1 MKDNYIKRG
10 DVFYANLNPV
20 IGSEQKGERPVVVVQ
35 NNLANK
41 HSPTL
46 IVVPITAV
54 IKKDYLPTHILIK
67 KNKFL
72 KYNSMILVEQIR
84 VVDKLRLKAYLG
96 RLDDDEMK
104 KIDNA
109 IIQALSLKIKN
120 GGDYEKIYS
129 VC

>member
-1 MKDNYIKRG
+1 MKDSYIKRG

-46 IVVPITAV
+46 IIVPITAV
-54 IKKDYLPTHILIK
+54 IKKDYLPTHILLK
-67 KNKFL
+67 KNYFL
-72 KYNSMILVEQIR
+72 KYTSMILVEQIR
-84 VVDKLRLKAYLG
+84 VIDKIRLKAYLG
-96 RLDDDEMK
+96 RLDNNEMK

-109 IIQALSLKIKN
+109 IIQALSLKVKN

>member
-46 IVVPITAV
+46 IIVPITAV